1 MVERNLRKRGPRPSR
16 SSRVRAVA
24 VAVVVAL
31 DLLALSNCRQITSDF
46 SEEEKG
52 EKSRTRE
59 ENEEHH
65 VVFELRLGYWLRG

>member
-1 MVERNLRKRGPRPSR
+1 M
-16 SSRVRAVA
+16 RAVA
-24 VAVVVAL
+24 VAVAL

-46 SEEEKG
+46 SGEEEKG

>member
-1 MVERNLRKRGPRPSR
+1 MRNKLRRHYER
-16 SSRVRAVA
+16 SSL
-24 VAVVVAL
+24 VAL

-46 SEEEKG
+46 SGEEEKG

-65 VVFELRLGYWLRG
+65 DGLELRLG